1 MAETSM
7 DQPGLIMELYD
18 RLEQII
24 SELRPAFSRET
35 TFNWFVLLLWGTM
48 LSTQSPAVTTYLN
61 ALGLDEGYYHQALHW
76 FHSSAFR
83 VDNLC
88 YYWSEWLRRHPN
100 TKKLNGQLVYVGD
113 GIKVSK
119 EGRKMP
125 GVKRLHQ
132 ESANVSKPEWIRGH
146 YFSALGILMGS
157 AGAIF
162 ATPTIVKLHDGVED
176 VHEEGTLV
184 DKMAAMF
191 VCFAVPGSYILL
203 DAYYAAKQLV
213 KTFREQGLYL
223 ITRVRSTTVAHQGFV
238 PIPGKRGRPQIW
250 GPKVKLCELFA
261 PLEECRQ
268 ASISLYGKQTKVYYQ
283 CFTLYWDSPDQLVL
297 FVLTQ
302 LPNGR
307 QLILLSSDIRL
318 PGEQVIQAYSW
329 RFKIEVTFRTLLQLL
344 GGFGYRFWLK
354 SMSSG
359 ACWPKNMILAA
370 HSEDFQAQVKVKI
383 EAFERFVNL
392 NAISIGLL
400 QVLSLEM
407 STTVWQNFPGWFR
420 TVPNH
425 GYPSEQIVRLS
436 IQNQEYENLSRS
448 RPHLL
453 LIKLLT
459 SKLECSQPLIHQ
471 PSTVQP

>member
-1 MAETSM
+1 M
-7 DQPGLIMELYD
+7 
-18 RLEQII
+18 
-24 SELRPAFSRET
+24 
-35 TFNWFVLLLWGTM
+35 
-48 LSTQSPAVTTYLN
+48 
-61 ALGLDEGYYHQALHW
+61 
-76 FHSSAFR
+76 
-83 VDNLC
+83 
-88 YYWSEWLRRHPN
+88 
-100 TKKLNGQLVYVGD
+100 
-113 GIKVSK
+113 
-119 EGRKMP
+119 
-125 GVKRLHQ
+125 
-132 ESANVSKPEWIRGH
+132 
-146 YFSALGILMGS
+146 
-157 AGAIF
+157 
-162 ATPTIVKLHDGVED
+162 IVKLHDGVEA

-191 VCFAVPGSYILL
+191 VGFAVPGSYILL

-223 ITRVRSTTVAHQGFV
+223 ITRVRSTTVAHQGFI
-238 PIPGKRGRPQIW
+238 PTPGKRGRPQIW
-250 GPKVKLCELFA
+250 GPKVKLRELFA

-268 ASISLYGKQTKVYYQ
+268 ASISLYGKKTTVYYQ
-283 CFTLYWDSPDQLVL
+283 CFILYWDSPDQLVL

-359 ACWPKNMILAA
+359 ARWPKNMILAE
-370 HSEDFQAQVKVKI
+370 HSEEFQAQVKVKI

-459 SKLECSQPLIHQ
+459 SKLEHSQPPIHQ
-471 PSTVQP
+471 PSTAQL

>member
-7 DQPGLIMELYD
+7 HQPGLIMELYD

-35 TFNWFVLLLWGTM
+35 TFNWFVLLLWST
-48 LSTQSPAVTTYLN
+48 LLTTQSPAITTYVN
-61 ALGLDEGYYHQALHW
+61 TLGLDEGYYHQALHW
-76 FHSSAFR
+76 FRSAAFSI
-83 VDNLC
+83 DNLC
-88 YYWSEWLRRHPN
+88 YLWSDWLSQHPN

-146 YFSALGILMGS
+146 YFSALGILLGDT
-157 AGAIF
+157 AAIF
-162 ATPTIVKLHDGVED
+162 ATPMIIKLHDGVEA

-184 DKMAAMF
+184 DKMVAMF
-191 VCFAVPGSYILL
+191 VGFAVPGSYILL
-203 DAYYAAKQLV
+203 DAYYAAKQAV
-213 KTFREQGLYL
+213 QAFREKRLHL
-223 ITRVRSTTVAHQGFV
+223 ITRVRSTTVASAEFSS
-238 PIPGKRGRPQIW
+238 IPGKRGRPRLW
-250 GPKVKLCELFA
+250 GTKLKLSELFA
-261 PLEECRQ
+261 PLENCLE
-268 ASISLYGKQTKVYYQ
+268 ASISLYGKKTTVHYQ
-283 CFTLYWDSPDQLVL
+283 YFELYWDNPNELVL

-302 LPNGR
+302 LPNGKR
-307 QLILLSSDIRL
+307 LILLSTDTSL
-318 PGEQVIQAYSW
+318 TGEQVIEAYSW

-344 GGFGYRFWLK
+344 GGFGYQFWLK
-354 SMSSG
+354 SMKSDSR
-359 ACWPKNMILAA
+359 WPKNMILAK
-370 HSEDFQAQVKVKI
+370 HSEDFQVQVKAKV

-400 QVLSLEM
+400 QVIALEIP
-407 STTVWQNFPGWFR
+407 TTVWQNFPGWFR
-420 TVPNH
+420 TCPQH

-436 IQNQEYENLSRS
+436 IQNQEYEDLSRS

-453 LIKLLT
+453 LIKLLA
-459 SKLECSQPLIHQ
+459 SKSECSQPTIQ
-471 PSTVQP
+471 QSSTV